1 LAPLTRGTVDGEP
14 GAPNPPQQDRV
25 QDEASE
31 RPKKPQ
37 HRIRLADDLYRI
49 IAAEAERQERSVRWV
64 IERVLRERFL
74 PQPKPAKEAQP

>member
-1 LAPLTRGTVDGEP
+1 MARLNKAH
-14 GAPNPPQQDRV
+14 
-25 QDEASE
+25 
-31 RPKKPQ
+31 
-37 HRIRLADDLYRI
+37 HRIRLADDLYRL